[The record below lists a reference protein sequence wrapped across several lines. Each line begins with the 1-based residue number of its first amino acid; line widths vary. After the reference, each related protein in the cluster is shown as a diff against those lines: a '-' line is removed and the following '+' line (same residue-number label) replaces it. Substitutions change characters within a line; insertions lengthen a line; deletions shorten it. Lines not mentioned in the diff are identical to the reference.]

1 MNNARGD
8 APAAPSP
15 RGPPKAAA
23 PVADGGNKG
32 FNVGML
38 QRVQVCIYWITFYL
52 YIGVFLYY
60 AKFGFDYII

>member
-38 QRVQVCIYWITFYL
+38 QRVLFIYILECFCTML
-52 YIGVFLYY
+52 NLVLTI
-60 AKFGFDYII
+60 